1 MQAFKQKVSKKV
13 SLPSSATICSCTP
26 QKYYIFRKLPNN
38 FATFFQQNAKKREGE
53 NSSSLITPQVMRGDF
68 YCPKLKYYHYNSL
81 LRSPSNC
88 FHTSLFKS

>member
-38 FATFFQQNAKKREGE
+38 FATFFQQNAKKK
-53 NSSSLITPQVMRGDF
+53 RGR
-68 YCPKLKYYHYNSL
+68 KLVLSNYPTSYAWGFL
-81 LRSPSNC
+81 LP
-88 FHTSLFKS
+88 